1 MANQYAPWSDMELNQ
16 LKELAGQFSAVHI
29 SAQIGR
35 SVEGVRKQI
44 RKLGLKGFVSTPPKP
59 RPIASREPSAV
70 PGWAKTA
77 TSTPVAPVKPVA
89 LRKPLVVRESRVSNN
104 VSYPPLEWCPSCH
117 SPVSNWVDH
126 QNRLGCKR
134 PAA

>member
-1 MANQYAPWSDMELNQ
+1 MELNQ

-44 RKLGLKGFVSTPPKP
+44 KELRLKSFVSTPPKP
-59 RPIASREPSAV
+59 RPVASR
-70 PGWAKTA
+70 
-77 TSTPVAPVKPVA
+77 TPVGGMKPHKPVERPVA
-89 LRKPLVVRESRVSNN
+89 LRKPLVVREARVKHI
-104 VSYPPLEWCPSCH
+104 SYPPLEWCPVHHCM
-117 SPVSNWVDH
+117 VSNWQDH
-126 QNRLGCKR
+126 ISRLGKTCQR

>member
-1 MANQYAPWSDMELNQ
+1 MGNQFSPWSDFELNQ

-44 RKLGLKGFVSTPPKP
+44 RKLGLKSFVSTPPKP
-59 RPIASREPSAV
+59 HPAPVHRPVVEPKETKAIQ
-70 PGWAKTA
+70 PKPKP
-77 TSTPVAPVKPVA
+77 PVAPIKPKM
-89 LRKPLVVRESRVSNN
+89 LRESTVKNSVSF
-104 VSYPPLEWCPSCH
+104 PPLDYCMNCH
-117 SPVSNWVDH
+117 SPVSDWQSH
-126 QNRLGCKR
+126 ESRMSHMGCKR

>member
-1 MANQYAPWSDMELNQ
+1 MEINQ
-16 LKELAGQFSAVHI
+16 LKELAGHFSAVHI

-59 RPIASREPSAV
+59 RP
-70 PGWAKTA
+70 
-77 TSTPVAPVKPVA
+77 VA
-89 LRKPLVVRESRVSNN
+89 LREPVGGMRPHKPVVSPTKPVTLRKASVQNN
-104 VSYPPLEWCPSCH
+104 VSYPPLDYCMNCH
-117 SPVSNWVDH
+117 SPVSDWQSH
-126 QNRLGCKR
+126 ESRMSHMGCKR